1 MNQKLI
7 IILGLTLILLLALG
21 CTSPLNN
28 DTPNPTNNDN
38 TTPNLPD
45 NTDNTNGGSGN
56 VVTQPDNTDN
66 TNGGSGNVVTQ
77 PDNTDNINGGSE
89 TEGVYFSVPSYSATD
104 GGTTVTDSAN
114 GFVWQASSYGAGDTL
129 SWQDAMDYCT
139 NNTAGLAGTGW
150 RLPNKYEIRLLFND
164 YTSSSMYGS
173 PFSNNI
179 SFWSS
184 TTVPSNTSYAYS
196 LDSGSGSISLANKTN
211 ASYLGARCVRSE

>member
-45 NTDNTNGGSGN
+45 NTDNTNGGS
-56 VVTQPDNTDN
+56 
-66 TNGGSGNVVTQ
+66 
-77 PDNTDNINGGSE
+77 E
-89 TEGVYFSVPSYSATD
+89 TEVVDFSVPSYSATD

-150 RLPNKYEIRLLFND
+150 RLPNKYEIRLLIND
-164 YTSSSMYGS
+164 YTYSSMYGS

-184 TTVPSNTSYAYS
+184 TTVPSSTSFAYY
-196 LDSGSGSISLANKTN
+196 LDPGNGYISYDSKSYGGSR
-211 ASYLGARCVRSE
+211 GARCVRSE

>member
-45 NTDNTNGGSGN
+45 NTDNTNGGS
-56 VVTQPDNTDN
+56 
-66 TNGGSGNVVTQ
+66 
-77 PDNTDNINGGSE
+77 E
-89 TEGVYFSVPSYSATD
+89 TEVVDFSVPSYSATD

-114 GFVWQASSYGAGDTL
+114 GFVWQASSYGAGTAL
-129 SWQDAMDYCT
+129 PWQDAMDYCT
-139 NNTAGLAGTGW
+139 DNTAGLAGTGW

-184 TTVPSNTSYAYS
+184 TTVPSNTSYAYY
-196 LDSGSGSISLANKTN
+196 LYSGDGYINNGFKT
-211 ASYLGARCVRSE
+211 SDYSDGARCVRSE

>member
-45 NTDNTNGGSGN
+45 NTDNTNGGS
-56 VVTQPDNTDN
+56 
-66 TNGGSGNVVTQ
+66 
-77 PDNTDNINGGSE
+77 E
-89 TEGVYFSVPSYSATD
+89 TEVVDFSVPSYSATD

-150 RLPNKYEIRLLFND
+150 RLPNKYEIRLLVNN
-164 YTSSSMYGS
+164 YTVNNHTYNSMYGS

-184 TTVPSNTSYAYS
+184 TTVPSTTSYAYI
-196 LDSGSGSISLANKTN
+196 LNSGYGNILSDVKTYGT
-211 ASYLGARCVRSE
+211 SVGARCVRSE

>member
-1 MNQKLI
+1 MKKI
-7 IILGLTLILLLALG
+7 IIVLLICFVAFGLIFG
-21 CTSPLNN
+21 CTE
-28 DTPNPTNNDN
+28 
-38 TTPNLPD
+38 TT
-45 NTDNTNGGSGN
+45 NTDTTNDGSGN

-66 TNGGSGNVVTQ
+66 TNGGS
-77 PDNTDNINGGSE
+77 E
-89 TEGVYFSVPSYSATD
+89 TEVVDFSVPSYSATD

-150 RLPNKYEIRLLFND
+150 RLPNKYEIRLLVNN
-164 YTSSSMYGS
+164 YTVNNPTNHTYNSMYGS

-184 TTVPSNTSYAYS
+184 TTVPSNTSYAHYLYS
-196 LDSGSGSISLANKTN
+196 GDGYINNGFKT
-211 ASYLGARCVRSE
+211 SDYSFGARCVRSE